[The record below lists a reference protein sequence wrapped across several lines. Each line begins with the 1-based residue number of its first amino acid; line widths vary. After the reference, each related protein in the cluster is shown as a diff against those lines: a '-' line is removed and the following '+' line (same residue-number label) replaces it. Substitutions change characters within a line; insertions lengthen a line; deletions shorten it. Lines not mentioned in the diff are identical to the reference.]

1 MNYPSIVV
9 ELSNDIKE
17 IEIIPIGDVH
27 FGSPEFNSKLF
38 DETIDKVKTQENLYC
53 ILLGDLIECV
63 TKDSVGD
70 LFTQEGTPQ
79 TQANAIIEK
88 LKPIKHK
95 ILGMTSGNHEN
106 RVFKSTG
113 FDISYYIADRLEILD
128 RYNKSSFILFIKF
141 GIYRGNIKKKHSFSV
156 VISHGVASSNKKAG
170 KLNAL
175 LKMSEVVS
183 GADVYIMGHV
193 HDFICTYEE
202 NFIVDPQNKLVK
214 CKVSCL
220 LTQGAFLDFG
230 GYGYEKGYKPL
241 AQKYGIVTLGYIVKH
256 RNDERYVKV
265 RS

>member
-9 ELSNDIKE
+9 ELSSEIKE
-17 IEIIPIGDVH
+17 IEILPLGDVH
-27 FGSPEFNSKLF
+27 FGSPEFNNVLF
-38 DETIDKVKTQENLYC
+38 DETIEKIKNQDNLYC

-70 LFTQEGTPQ
+70 LFTQQGTPQ
-79 TQANAIIEK
+79 TQAASIVEK

-113 FDISYYIADRLEILD
+113 FDISYYIADKLELLD
-128 RYNKSSFILFIKF
+128 KYNKGSFVLFVKF
-141 GIYRGNIKKKHSFSV
+141 GIRRGNTNKKHSFSI
-156 VISHGVASSNKKAG
+156 VISHGVASSTKKAG
-170 KLNAL
+170 KLNSL

-183 GADVYIMGHV
+183 GADIYVMGHV

-202 NFIVDPQNKLVK
+202 NFIIDPQNKIIK
-214 CKVSCL
+214 PKISCL
-220 LTQGAFLDFG
+220 ITQGAFLDFG

-241 AQKYGIVTLGYIVKH
+241 AQKYGIISLGYVSKH
-256 RNDERYVKV
+256 KADERYVKV